1 MNLSS
6 LDTLEVVNLTT
17 SSAASDDKLIG
28 MMIFVF

>member
-17 SSAASDDKLIG
+17 SSAANDDKFIG